1 MSRHMFRGHRLKLL
15 LILLLSVPAAAAS
28 QHKPDDDGYEFN
40 DSHFHL
46 TNYIQEGTPI
56 REFLQFMGTTVKRST
71 LFGIPLQQEWSYRV
85 SGDNAPTY
93 YLQTDAPLYYYS
105 FTDAFIAQA
114 YLSLTKEQ
122 QARLDPMITG
132 FNPADMYAAD

>member
-1 MSRHMFRGHRLKLL
+1 MFCGHRLKLL
-15 LILLLSVPAAAAS
+15 LILVLSVQATAAS
-28 QHKPDDDGYEFN
+28 QIRPDDDGYEFN

-71 LFGIPLQQEWSYRV
+71 LFGIPLQPEWSYRL

-93 YLQTDAPLYYYS
+93 YLRTDAALYYYS
-105 FTDAFIAQA
+105 FNDAFIAHK
-114 YLSLTKEQ
+114 LSKEGS
-122 QARLDPMITG
+122 R
-132 FNPADMYAAD
+132 